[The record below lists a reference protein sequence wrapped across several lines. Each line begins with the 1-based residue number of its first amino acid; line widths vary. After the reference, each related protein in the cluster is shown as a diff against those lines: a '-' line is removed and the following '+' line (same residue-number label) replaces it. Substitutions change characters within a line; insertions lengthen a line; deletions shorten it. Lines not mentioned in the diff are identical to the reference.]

1 MPVEDNTGML
11 LCTGLK
17 RRERHTIFFSVKH
30 ALFLRAETLRR
41 KDMKRHIFVVIGI
54 LAVILVLGAV
64 SCDQQGQQ
72 AQTEPGMQE
81 EDQTAQAPGEQQMEG
96 QQAMPLTPIDV
107 NTATAEELAM
117 IPGLDRTLAQNIID
131 YREAN
136 GPFASVD
143 DLSRVTGMDQQTLD
157 SIRGWI
163 TVGEGGGALEQ
174 APGQMPGESPGQM
187 PEQGTEGSPGGGGI

>member
-1 MPVEDNTGML
+1 
-11 LCTGLK
+11 
-17 RRERHTIFFSVKH
+17 
-30 ALFLRAETLRR
+30 
-41 KDMKRHIFVVIGI
+41 MKRHIFVVIGI

-72 AQTEPGMQE
+72 AQTEPGTQE
-81 EDQTAQAPGEQQMEG
+81 GDQTAQAPGEQQMEG
-96 QQAMPLTPIDV
+96 QQAMPSTPIDV

-157 SIRGWI
+157 SIRGWV
-163 TVGEGGGALEQ
+163 TVGEGEGALEQ
-174 APGQMPGESPGQM
+174 APGQM

>member
-1 MPVEDNTGML
+1 
-11 LCTGLK
+11 
-17 RRERHTIFFSVKH
+17 
-30 ALFLRAETLRR
+30 
-41 KDMKRHIFVVIGI
+41 MKRHIFIVIGI
-54 LAVILVLGAV
+54 LAVILALGAV

-96 QQAMPLTPIDV
+96 QQAMPSTPIDV
-107 NTATAEELAM
+107 NTATAEELAL
-117 IPGLDRTLAQNIID
+117 IPGLDQTLAQNIID

-157 SIRGWI
+157 SIRGWV
-163 TVGEGGGALEQ
+163 TVGEGGGAPEQ

-187 PEQGTEGSPGGGGI
+187 PEQSPEGTPGGGGI